1 MNGTFSG
8 GMLSDGMFSA
18 RTFCVD
24 LLLYRKSQGREG
36 DLTPEGKTRKE
47 EEKQIEIG
55 TKTKTKEYINV
66 FHTSIFRS
74 VFNLLRI

>member
-1 MNGTFSG
+1 MTGPFRDGMFS
-8 GMLSDGMFSA
+8 LYGMFSA

-47 EEKQIEIG
+47 EEKQIEIEIG
-55 TKTKTKEYINV
+55 TKTKQK
-66 FHTSIFRS
+66 
-74 VFNLLRI
+74 RIY

>member
-1 MNGTFSG
+1 MF
-8 GMLSDGMFSA
+8 SDGMFSA

-55 TKTKTKEYINV
+55 TKTKTKEYDILM
-66 FHTSIFRS
+66 FSTLPSSDLFL
-74 VFNLLRI
+74 FY

>member
-74 VFNLLRI
+74 VFILLRI